1 MNYLSGFFLVNLSV
15 ISANFRHFDII
26 HSSKTIN
33 TIGRHVPNVLVNPSF
48 GFLQIFYCNLEAN
61 LHVIFEWCNTGW
73 TSREEAT
80 ADAIITGAKK
90 PKVLGSATPWAEIFE
105 VKVNADSWIY
115 TLQVLYYGKYT
126 FNFVELHSNARI
138 YNDQ

>member
-1 MNYLSGFFLVNLSV
+1 MHTWRWRFELHSGSCFSGKWDF
-15 ISANFRHFDII
+15 ADPP
-26 HSSKTIN
+26 KTKIF
-33 TIGRHVPNVLVNPSF
+33 NPSL

-115 TLQVLYYGKYT
+115 TLQVFIMENTHLILL
-126 FNFVELHSNARI
+126 NFIQMQEFTMI
-138 YNDQ
+138 NDGLS

>member
-1 MNYLSGFFLVNLSV
+1 MLTWRFGLHSGSCFSGKWDF
-15 ISANFRHFDII
+15 ADPP
-26 HSSKTIN
+26 KTKIF
-33 TIGRHVPNVLVNPSF
+33 NPSW
-48 GFLQIFYCNLEAN
+48 GFLQIFYRNLEAN
-61 LHVIFEWCNTGW
+61 LNVIFEWNNSGW

-80 ADAIITGAKK
+80 ADGTITGAKK
-90 PKVLGSATPWAEIFE
+90 PTLFGSATPWAEIFE

>member
-1 MNYLSGFFLVNLSV
+1 MCTPGDGVLNYIV
-15 ISANFRHFDII
+15 
-26 HSSKTIN
+26 
-33 TIGRHVPNVLVNPSF
+33 VLVFLGNGVLQTHPKLNLKNSRFVCFFNPSF

-73 TSREEAT
+73 TSREDAT